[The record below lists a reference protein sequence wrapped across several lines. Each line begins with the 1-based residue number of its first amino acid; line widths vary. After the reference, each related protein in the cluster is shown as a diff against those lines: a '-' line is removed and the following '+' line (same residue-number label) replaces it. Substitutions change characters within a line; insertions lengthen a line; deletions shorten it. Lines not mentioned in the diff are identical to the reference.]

1 MPLATRAI
9 TLGVPPRLHT
19 TKPKAKKTH
28 KKKNRKARKRS
39 ADDSDDSDESSD
51 HSVKKKGKSKRRRVE
66 TSDDDPE
73 SVEEDVEAVEVEV
86 VDLVDDEQEVSI
98 IHLYT
103 RSKLTVMAT
112 HNSRILLKTWMTI
125 NAVKLC
131 KKSLLKRNQHLI
143 YLPWCQIELPL
154 SST

>member
-19 TKPKAKKTH
+19 TKPKAKKKSH
-28 KKKNRKARKRS
+28 KKKNRKVQKRS
-39 ADDSDDSDESSD
+39 AGDLEDLDESSD

-66 TSDDDPE
+66 TPGDDTE
-73 SVEEDVEAVEVEV
+73 SVEEDVEAGEVEV

-103 RSKLTVMAT
+103 RRKLTVMAT
-112 HNSRILLKTWMTI
+112 HNSRIPLKT
-125 NAVKLC
+125 
-131 KKSLLKRNQHLI
+131 
-143 YLPWCQIELPL
+143 
-154 SST
+154 

>member
-39 ADDSDDSDESSD
+39 AVDSDDSGSD
-51 HSVKKKGKSKRRRVE
+51 HSVKKKGKSKRRHVE

-103 RSKLTVMAT
+103 HSKLTVMAT
-112 HNSRILLKTWMTI
+112 YNSRILLKT
-125 NAVKLC
+125 
-131 KKSLLKRNQHLI
+131 
-143 YLPWCQIELPL
+143 
-154 SST
+154 